1 MTTITKEQLIA
12 DIAHAE
18 EKAKSLCGPC
28 ADDHVRLAH
37 WLRIALASL
46 EAVPVAMSDHRFRE
60 LVNTLRDIAIEY
72 HGTQQLRERIARA
85 CRAAML
91 KSSGE

>member
-1 MTTITKEQLIA
+1 MKLTKE
-12 DIAHAE
+12 
-18 EKAKSLCGPC
+18 
-28 ADDHVRLAH
+28 RLQEIVEDGFLKHGESKELA
-37 WLRIALASL
+37 RIALASM
-46 EAVPVAMSDHRFRE
+46 EAEPVAMSDHRFRE

-72 HGTQQLRERIARA
+72 HGTQQLRERIAHA

>member
-1 MTTITKEQLIA
+1 MA
-12 DIAHAE
+12 
-18 EKAKSLCGPC
+18 
-28 ADDHVRLAH
+28 
-37 WLRIALASL
+37 
-46 EAVPVAMSDHRFRE
+46 AMAAFGVMMNKVDKQA
-60 LVNTLRDIAIEY
+60 LRDIAIEY